1 MAIKKF
7 LAAFLFILASLLF
20 QAGAAEAAPDGSVK
34 EAYENPQQKQAEG
47 TGELDDGIQEETK
60 SVGVTFGDIIRMI
73 AATVFVLA
81 LLIILLKYAGRKNK
95 SLQKANSV
103 ENLGGTSLGGS
114 RSVQLIK
121 VGGRILV
128 IGVGENIQLLKE
140 IDDEAEYSR
149 LIENHNRRSEDFTR
163 PAGLLANL
171 LKKKKNLSAGST
183 GFAST
188 LQTQI
193 QEMKAARKKAA
204 ESLDRKGNSKD
215 E

>member
-7 LAAFLFILASLLF
+7 PAAFLVILACLFF

-34 EAYENPQQKQAEG
+34 DAYEKPQQKQAEE
-47 TGELDDGIQEETK
+47 TGEPASDVTEETK

-128 IGVGENIQLLKE
+128 VGVGENIQLLKE

-149 LIENHNRRSEDFTR
+149 LIESYNQRSEDFAR
-163 PAGLLANL
+163 PAGWLADF
-171 LKKKKNLSAGST
+171 LKKRKNLSGGAAFT
-183 GFAST
+183 NA
-188 LQTQI
+188 LQSQI
-193 QEMKAARKKAA
+193 EEMKNARKKAA
-204 ESLDRKGNSKD
+204 ESLDRKGSSKD